1 MILSIEKEIVS
12 WLGAKGARRLQEVSS
27 RAEETGK
34 TSSGA
39 SSSAVGSASEACML
53 GGGWG
58 YGANWSGYGGANGG
72 GSWLEADCARA
83 VGDSDCL
90 GL

>member
-1 MILSIEKEIVS
+1 
-12 WLGAKGARRLQEVSS
+12 
-27 RAEETGK
+27 
-34 TSSGA
+34 
-39 SSSAVGSASEACML
+39 ML